1 MISGGGC
8 PSAWSFDIK
17 ADQNDASSK
26 STGTCATLGT
36 CALVKCVEPCLEPGK
51 LPKCLLGGKRSKPTT
66 WHPASAAA

>member
-17 ADQNDASSK
+17 PDQNDVSSK
-26 STGTCATLGT
+26 STCMCATLGI
-36 CALVKCVEPCLEPGK
+36 CVLMKCVEPWLDPGK

-66 WHPASAAA
+66 